1 MTQGEHYS
9 SPGKGRSSPGR
20 SSPDLYH
27 NKLSNHSRARPM
39 WRQHVETSER
49 GWLTNKIALFGQFSE
64 LLPHPAPII
73 CRALTRL
80 QAPEA
85 TPSTPVTIPHPAL
98 SPACL
103 CAQRIL
109 PIFVQCR
116 PSPMKSLPVCPQTMR
131 FSEGHDGARRSC
143 QTVSVLKAYASPASE
158 RGESQTQT

>member
-85 TPSTPVTIPHPAL
+85 TPRLLSQYHIPHLITCSSVRPKDLAHL
-98 SPACL
+98 RPMSSQPDEESACL
-103 CAQRIL
+103 PVDYAIL
-109 PIFVQCR
+109 
-116 PSPMKSLPVCPQTMR
+116 
-131 FSEGHDGARRSC
+131 GGARRGTSIC

-158 RGESQTQT
+158 RRESQTQT